1 MSQRVGAGA
10 AVKKRLTPKQVLDA
24 LRDIAALEH
33 AHCVHHLRLHAA
45 LGGDPP
51 DGRDDVAPAVREAAA
66 AAYFIA
72 QGDMFHLKD
81 VNRVLVRGGREPVLD
96 RAVQVTPSSGRP
108 IDLGP
113 LTPAQFVTFPKREK
127 AFATALDARYS
138 RLRDALASS
147 TPPALPPDVRDELE
161 GLIQTASGQGMDHV
175 SRLPT
180 LVEPLAGLSPS
191 EYLQVTGVEPTDELD
206 RRLLALSDEFYG
218 SLLAILREHL
228 ADVDGAGPPLRQQA
242 VSRMQDLHKITGLL
256 VLRGLL
262 PPFTLF

>member
-1 MSQRVGAGA
+1 MSQGVGAGA
-10 AVKKRLTPKQVLDA
+10 AVKKRLTPKQVLDVLA
-24 LRDIAALEH
+24 DIAALEH

-66 AAYFIA
+66 AAFFIA

-81 VNRVLVRGGREPVLD
+81 VNRVLVRGGREPVLG
-96 RAVQVTPSSGRP
+96 RAAQVTPTSGRR
-108 IDLGP
+108 IELGS
-113 LTPAQFVTFPKREK
+113 LTPAQFATFPKREK
-127 AFATALDARYS
+127 AFAAAIDGKYAR
-138 RLRDALASS
+138 LGDALASS
-147 TPPALPPDVRDELE
+147 TPPALPPDVRDDLE
-161 GLIQTASGQGMDHV
+161 GVIQSAAGPGMDHV

-180 LVEPLAGLSPS
+180 LVDPLAGLGPA
-191 EYLQVTGVEPTDELD
+191 EYLQVTGVKAADELD
-206 RRLLALSDEFYG
+206 RRLLALSDDFYG

-242 VSRMQDLHKITGLL
+242 VSRMEDLHKVNGLL

-262 PPFTLF
+262 PPFTLP